1 MPTGIHCG
9 PSCRSRQRKKLRTN
23 GIFNLVPGSARKK
36 NRGVTAECGSVVAI
50 LFHLS
55 WWKQGYSGFNYVLPC
70 FKSEWAPTHV
80 LGVAVTRSRPINNPW
95 NEFSIGVDA
104 RMIGDFLSDAYVSP
118 ILWFL
123 LWSPHNRIAM
133 LRWTSKTINT
143 GGA

>member
-9 PSCRSRQRKKLRTN
+9 PSTRQRKKLRTN

-36 NRGVTAECGSVVAI
+36 KSRCYSGMRLCATI

-55 WWKQGYSGFNYVLPC
+55 RWKQGYSEFNYVLPC

-104 RMIGDFLSDAYVSP
+104 RMIGDFLSDAYVPP

-123 LWSPHNRIAM
+123 LWSPHNRIAV
-133 LRWTSKTINT
+133 LRRRTSKTINT